1 MVRNVKATDVEIIL
15 LTISLLFGMT
25 GYPLASSVVI
35 LACLILM
42 IIHGIV
48 NPKRAKKWADWIWKD

>member
-1 MVRNVKATDVEIIL
+1 MKATDIEIVL
-15 LTISLLFGMT
+15 LTIGLLFGMT
-25 GYPLASSVVI
+25 GYPLASSIAV

-48 NPKRAKKWADWIWKD
+48 NPKRAKKWVDWIWKD